1 MFSWILKFCQ
11 KVYLMMPIFILLINI
26 NLRQN
31 GIPTDS
37 RYKIQFLKLYL
48 VKNTVCMYYKRGPSK
63 RKQQNMKNEI
73 FNLNWMN
80 LSLVENY

>member
-1 MFSWILKFCQ
+1 MI
-11 KVYLMMPIFILLINI
+11 PINI

-37 RYKIQFLKLYL
+37 QYKIQFLKLYL

-80 LSLVENY
+80 LSKTKLVSLVLGTSRTTEF

>member
-1 MFSWILKFCQ
+1 
-11 KVYLMMPIFILLINI
+11 MPIFILLINI

-31 GIPTDS
+31 GIPIDPQ
-37 RYKIQFLKLYL
+37 YKIQFLKLYL
-48 VKNTVCMYYKRGPSK
+48 VKNTVCMYYKKGPSK

-80 LSLVENY
+80 LSKTKLVSLVLGTSRTTEF

>member
-1 MFSWILKFCQ
+1 
-11 KVYLMMPIFILLINI
+11 MMPIFILLINI

-31 GIPTDS
+31 GITADS
-37 RYKIQFLKLYL
+37 HYKIQFLKLYL

-80 LSLVENY
+80 LSKTKLVSLVLGTSRTTEF

>member
-1 MFSWILKFCQ
+1 
-11 KVYLMMPIFILLINI
+11 MMPIFILLINI

-37 RYKIQFLKLYL
+37 HYKIQFLKLYL

-80 LSLVENY
+80 LSKTKLVSLVLGTSRTTEF